1 MEKNIRDNNPPKDL
15 EEEEEQGMKY
25 NDFLETARKQ
35 IEEKDLKK
43 AEFYVI
49 LANLE
54 PKIDIISKIKSIGIL
69 TFVHINHKDST
80 AMDHLTNKVEKYLKN
95 FTLKKFEFNNVFCMI
110 RVFYRGGMIKLN
122 KDDIISSLFLFRR
135 AKNLFEEGK
144 VENEEGSHKT
154 ISSCFEETV
163 EKFKKE
169 VN

>member
-1 MEKNIRDNNPPKDL
+1 MNK
-15 EEEEEQGMKY
+15 
-25 NDFLETARKQ
+25 
-35 IEEKDLKK
+35 
-43 AEFYVI
+43 
-49 LANLE
+49 
-54 PKIDIISKIKSIGIL
+54 
-69 TFVHINHKDST
+69 
-80 AMDHLTNKVEKYLKN
+80 NKVEKYLKN
-95 FTLKKFEFNNVFCMI
+95 FTTGKFEFNNVFCMI

-135 AKNLFEEGK
+135 AKNLFEEGR